1 MLVCPV
7 RAVTWWTAAGFILN
21 IKGMKLLFIQF
32 IILHTCGN
40 PNQILYKIF
49 SLSAAGWKHKQD
61 LKAEDIYARN
71 KLLASCVCFNL
82 GRSVQKWRIAVC
94 VCRIGTKHYYC
105 ISDWCNALASACNLI
120 SLSVFLFS
128 ARWYCKVR
136 LYFWFSMDKGLP
148 CIIILCIHYFETSFS
163 FECNRYLLPI
173 QKS

>member
-7 RAVTWWTAAGFILN
+7 RGFTWWTAAGFILN

-32 IILHTCGN
+32 ITLVEI
-40 PNQILYKIF
+40 QIKFCYNIF

-71 KLLASCVCFNL
+71 KLLASCICFNL
-82 GRSVQKWRIAVC
+82 GLRSVQKWRIAVC

-105 ISDWCNALASACNLI
+105 ISNWCNALASACNLI

-148 CIIILCIHYFETSFS
+148 CIIILYIHYFETYFS

-173 QKS
+173 PKS